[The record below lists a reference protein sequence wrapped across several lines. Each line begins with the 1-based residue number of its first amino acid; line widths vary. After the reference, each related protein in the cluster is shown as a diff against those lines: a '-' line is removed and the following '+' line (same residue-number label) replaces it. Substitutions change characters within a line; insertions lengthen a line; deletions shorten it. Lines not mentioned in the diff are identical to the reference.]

1 MSEVIKPPWTGEWTL
16 QQLSTHPNSRV
27 QAVARRLL
35 GPPFDYLPSD
45 IFTGQLINRLCEFVD
60 VLPGDQYDTSRIQ
73 EGFNDWVS
81 CLEQVQGIFFVPA
94 RRHSLGMTPGARLV
108 RLGEPW
114 QR

>member
-35 GPPFDYLPSD
+35 SPPFNYLPGDMFS
-45 IFTGQLINRLCEFVD
+45 GQLINRLCEFVE
-60 VLPGDQYDTSRIQ
+60 VLPGGQYDTTRIQ

-81 CLEQVQGIFFVPA
+81 SLEQVQGFFFVPS
-94 RRHSLGMTPGARLV
+94 RNYTLGTAPRARLV